1 MQTLTIQANAD
12 FIEKAK
18 AILITLAKLDGA
30 KLNLSDEVKYQS
42 RFSEYEA
49 DAEAIRR
56 GELETYPFETLKAEM
71 EKW

>member
-30 KLNLSDEVKYQS
+30 KLNL
-42 RFSEYEA
+42 
-49 DAEAIRR
+49 AEAAALISAKIW
-56 GELETYPFETLKAEM
+56 LT
-71 EKW
+71 